1 MHFSRPVLKSIIE
14 KQKLVSGFR
23 DLDKQLTANGID
35 LRLAALVEII
45 DGGKLAVEKSDN
57 KMPKLG
63 KAFVLKG
70 YEMRLAEYG
79 LQDIQS
85 VDEKF
90 AVKLNPLR
98 PYFAVTCEEVN
109 IPSNIMCHI
118 ESRTT
123 LFRLTQSGLFTTVGE
138 AGYRGFLTFML
149 LPFLGSE
156 IELGSRFS
164 QLVFTELKGE
174 GHYEQQKE
182 SNYQGGKLF

>member
-1 MHFSRPVLKSIIE
+1 MHFSRPVLRSIIE
-14 KQKLVSGFR
+14 KQKLVSGYR

-79 LQDIQS
+79 LHDIQS
-85 VDEKF
+85 VEEKF
-90 AVKLNPLR
+90 SVKLDKLK

-174 GHYEQQKE
+174 GHYEQQAQ